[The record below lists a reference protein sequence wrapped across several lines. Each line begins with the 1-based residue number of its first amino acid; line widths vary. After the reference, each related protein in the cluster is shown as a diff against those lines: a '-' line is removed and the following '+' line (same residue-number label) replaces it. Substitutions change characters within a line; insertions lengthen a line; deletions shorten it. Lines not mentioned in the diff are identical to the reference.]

1 MRNIE
6 VVVDATGSAD
16 LQEIEKH
23 LVNMKMDP
31 NLENDNIHVSFFS
44 GGQQLSKPLNELE
57 IPLSN
62 EDRKNLYMGG
72 DNFSLVIH
80 EMLGSKPDIL
90 VFIGDY
96 MDQAIDRKFVNP
108 VDTKLVFVCTQKDP
122 HVEQFYL
129 AALKDLP
136 NVRSSNTDK
145 YTSLDNLF
153 KPDLSI
159 NEKIAKMR
167 NTSNDNESDSKLKL

>member
-6 VVVDATGSAD
+6 VVVDASGSAD
-16 LQEIEKH
+16 LNEIEKH

-31 NLENDNIHVSFFS
+31 NLENDNIQVSFYS
-44 GGQQLSKPLNELE
+44 GGEKLSKKLNELE
-57 IPLSN
+57 IPLTD
-62 EDRKNLYMGG
+62 EDKNKLSGGG

-80 EMLGSKPDIL
+80 EKLGSKPDVLI
-90 VFIGDY
+90 FIGDY

-136 NVRSSNTDK
+136 NVKSSNTDK

-159 NEKIAKMR
+159 NEKISKLR
-167 NTSNDNESDSKLKL
+167 FGNNKDSDSKLKP